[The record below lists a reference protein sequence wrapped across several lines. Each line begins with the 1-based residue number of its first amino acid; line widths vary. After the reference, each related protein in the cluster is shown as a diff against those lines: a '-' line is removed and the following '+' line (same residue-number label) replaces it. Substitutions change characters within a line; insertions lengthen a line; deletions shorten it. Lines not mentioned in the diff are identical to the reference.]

1 MITAINYIKSV
12 PTVIYGASAIVKY
25 DENKNKRFVI
35 QHLKPRKFCID
46 LDVANETMDTIFL
59 SNESVAETS
68 TKARKVDLNNFFTP
82 SSNEEILRISV
93 PLLKKVLSTY
103 DKIEAKVVLKGL
115 IKLNPS
121 LLTEFKEMI

>member
-1 MITAINYIKSV
+1 M
-12 PTVIYGASAIVKY
+12 
-25 DENKNKRFVI
+25 
-35 QHLKPRKFCID
+35 
-46 LDVANETMDTIFL
+46 DVANETMDTIFL